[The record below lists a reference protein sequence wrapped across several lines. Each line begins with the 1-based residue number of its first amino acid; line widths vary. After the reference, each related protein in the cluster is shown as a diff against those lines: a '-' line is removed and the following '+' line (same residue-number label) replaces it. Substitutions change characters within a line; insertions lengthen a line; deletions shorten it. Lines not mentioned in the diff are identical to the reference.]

1 MNKDLGVYYFHQG
14 TNYFAYQL
22 LGSDYSINQTTFRVW
37 APNAKKVSVVG
48 DFNNW
53 DKNKNPM
60 TKIEDGEI
68 WETSITKLK
77 EFSNYKYA
85 ILTSDNK
92 WILKSDPY
100 AYHAEVRPETASKVY
115 DLKGY
120 TFNDEE
126 WMRSRSNC
134 YDKPLNIYELNLGS
148 WRTYLDGNYFN
159 YEKLAEELVLY
170 VQKMGYTHV
179 EIMPISEFP
188 FDKSWGYQVTGY
200 YAITSRYGTP
210 KDFMKFV
217 DILHQAGIGVILD
230 WVPGHFCKDSHGL
243 IDFDGTKLYEPSDI
257 TMMEHEGWGTRCFD
271 YDKPEV
277 RSFLISN
284 AMYFFNEYH
293 IDGLRV
299 DAVAAILYLDYD
311 RKEGE
316 WHLNKEGTNINLGA
330 LAFLKNL
337 NEVVHKYHQ
346 GIMMIAEESTT
357 FPKLTIPVSD
367 GGVGFDYKWNMGW
380 MNDTLE
386 YMKKDPLYRSYLHHK
401 ITFQMTYIYSEHYIL
416 ALSHDEVV
424 HGKCSMLN
432 KMPGTYEQKFAG
444 LKTYLMYMMSHPGK
458 KLNFMGYEFGQFIE
472 WRDDREIDWLL
483 LLYPQHQAMHQFTE
497 KLNKIYLSN
506 KAFYECDNSWE
517 GFEWMNADDVNH
529 NVYSYKRYDKEKNE
543 IYVILN
549 FSFSEWKDYEI
560 SIPTGTYEIM
570 IASNDVTEGGY
581 ADVYH
586 HNHKLRAVKNKMK
599 INLPA
604 ICGIYL
610 RKVKGKK

>member
-1 MNKDLGVYYFHQG
+1 MSKDLGVYYFHQG
-14 TNYFAYQL
+14 TNYYAYQL
-22 LGSDYSINQTTFRVW
+22 LGSCYSDEETIFRVW

-48 DFNNW
+48 DFNKW
-53 DKNKNPM
+53 DKEKNPM
-60 TKIEDGEI
+60 KLLEDGEI
-68 WETSITKLK
+68 WEAKISSLS

-85 ILTSDNK
+85 ILTKQNK
-92 WILKSDPY
+92 WILKADPY

-115 DLKGY
+115 NLKGY
-120 TFNDEE
+120 AFGDKE
-126 WMRSRSNC
+126 WMEKRSNC
-134 YDKPLNIYELNLGS
+134 YHTPLNIYELNLGS
-148 WRTYLDGNYFN
+148 WRTYQDGNYFN
-159 YEKLAEELVLY
+159 YVKMAEELVKY
-170 VQKMGYTHV
+170 VHEMGYTHV

-200 YAITSRYGTP
+200 YAITSRFGTP
-210 KDFMKFV
+210 HDFMKFV
-217 DILHQAGIGVILD
+217 DILHQANIGVILD
-230 WVPGHFCKDSHGL
+230 WVPGHLCKDSHGL
-243 IDFDGTKLYEPSDI
+243 IDFDGSKTYEPSDP

-284 AMYFFNEYH
+284 AMYFLNEYH

-311 RKEGE
+311 RAEGK
-316 WHLNKEGTNINLGA
+316 WHKNKEGTNINLGA
-330 LAFLKNL
+330 LSFLKNL
-337 NEVVHKYHQ
+337 NQVVHDYHK
-346 GIMMIAEESTT
+346 GVMMIAEESTT
-357 FPKLTIPVSD
+357 FPKLTVPVKD

-380 MNDTLE
+380 MNDTIE
-386 YMKKDPLYRSYLHHK
+386 YMKKDPIFRSYLHHK

-424 HGKCSMLN
+424 HGKCSLLN

-483 LLYPQHQAMHQFTE
+483 LAYPQHQAMHQFTK
-497 KLNKIYLSN
+497 KLNHLYLNN
-506 KAFYECDNSWE
+506 KPFYECDDTWD
-517 GFEWMNADDVNH
+517 GFEWLNADDVDH
-529 NVYSYKRYDKEKNE
+529 NVYVYKRKDKEKNE

-549 FSFSEWKDYEI
+549 FSFSEWKNYEI
-560 SIPTGTYEIM
+560 TIPNGTYEILL
-570 IASNDVTEGGY
+570 ASNDVTEGGY
-581 ADVYH
+581 ANVY
-586 HNHKLRAVKNKMK
+586 NHKLRATKNKMK
-599 INLPA
+599 VNLPA
-604 ICGIYL
+604 ICGMYL